1 MNISENSEG
10 VFFTLDTREVHHK
23 RNQIPTVSLS
33 QKLSWLLSV
42 KKQISS
48 FSTLFIVGQRVMFR
62 KDMVTFWSK
71 LSSIDWLE
79 QIVLK
84 TKTGNNTQHYRCH
97 FVSFLINVSGAR
109 FN

>member
-42 KKQISS
+42 KKQWFASYQGNVVTGTLLAS
-48 FSTLFIVGQRVMFR
+48 FCQKTNILIFNPFYSGTEGHV
-62 KDMVTFWSK
+62 SK
-71 LSSIDWLE
+71 RH
-79 QIVLK
+79 
-84 TKTGNNTQHYRCH
+84 GNLL
-97 FVSFLINVSGAR
+97 V
-109 FN
+109 